1 MGFSADPGA
10 VAASA
15 IVATA
20 GLWWFRAIM
29 KDVRRLP
36 PGTRVG
42 IYVLIW
48 LAYFVLTMILADQV
62 SGSA

>member
-20 GLWWFRAIM
+20 GLWWFWTIL
-29 KDVRRLP
+29 KDVRRFP
-36 PGTRVG
+36 PATRIG
-42 IYVLIW
+42 IYVLVW
-48 LAYFVLTMILADQV
+48 LVYFVLVMVLADRL
-62 SGSA
+62 GAPA

>member
-20 GLWWFRAIM
+20 GLWWFWTIL
-29 KDVRRLP
+29 KDARRLP
-36 PGTRVG
+36 PATRIGV
-42 IYVLIW
+42 YVLVW
-48 LAYFVLTMILADQV
+48 LAYFVLMMVLADRL
-62 SGSA
+62 GAPA